1 MGSSMIHS
9 TKTRSTM
16 IGPSTIGPSGIRTS
30 RIGSG
35 GNDRAAQPKDTG
47 FSLIE
52 VVISMAVLTVGMVS
66 LLGVFGLAMASTQTS
81 QQNLIAK
88 QLADEAMES
97 IITARNTTQISWS
110 QIQNASSCSGNADP
124 TSGGIFLPTTST
136 SPILYPIYNSG
147 ADGIYGTCDD
157 TGSTPLLQFLADP
170 GADGI
175 YNTTD
180 DTTIPLTNYQRTIL
194 IYPLY
199 DANSNLIPTLRGVTI
214 TVQYSTP
221 QNPQATYILNTYIS
235 QYP

>member
-1 MGSSMIHS
+1 MDSTMI
-9 TKTRSTM
+9 RSTM
-16 IGPSTIGPSGIRTS
+16 IGPSTNGLSRIRTS
-30 RIGSG
+30 RTRSG
-35 GNDRAAQPKDTG
+35 GNYRAAQPNDSG

-52 VVISMAVLTVGMVS
+52 VVISMVVLTVGMVS

-88 QLADEAMES
+88 QLADEAIES
-97 IITARNTTQISWS
+97 IITARNTTQISWN
-110 QIQNASSCSGNADP
+110 QIQNASSCSGSADS

-136 SPILYPIYNSG
+136 SPTFYPIYNSG

-157 TGSTPLLQFLADP
+157 TGSTPLLQSLADP
-170 GADGI
+170 GPDGI

-180 DTTIPLTNYQRTIL
+180 DTTIPLTNYQRTVL

-199 DANSNLIPTLRGVTI
+199 DASNNLIPTLRGVTI

-221 QNPQATYILNTYIS
+221 QNPKATYILNTYIS

>member
-1 MGSSMIHS
+1 MG
-9 TKTRSTM
+9 STM
-16 IGPSTIGPSGIRTS
+16 IRSTTNGLSRIRTS
-30 RIGSG
+30 RFRTSRTGGG
-35 GNDRAAQPKDTG
+35 GNYPAAQPKDSG

-52 VVISMAVLTVGMVS
+52 VVISMVVLTVGMVS

-88 QLADEAMES
+88 QLADEAIES

-110 QIQNASSCSGNADP
+110 QIQNASSCSGSADS

-136 SPILYPIYNSG
+136 SPTFYPIYNSG

-157 TGSTPLLQFLADP
+157 TGSTPLLQTLADP
-170 GADGI
+170 GPDGI

-180 DTTIPLTNYQRTIL
+180 DTVIPLTNYQRTIL
-194 IYPLY
+194 ISPLY
-199 DANSNLIPTLRGVTI
+199 DANNNLIPTLRGVTI

-235 QYP
+235 EYP